1 MLKQKKY
8 FIPLIII
15 YVILISVLVMTAI
28 NPGIDYSISDFM
40 TSGGAVT
47 FTIGNTLE
55 IWAEPVPLLP
65 ICFILAMCAVY
76 CIRIKE
82 KGILPRLLGLG
93 LAAGGAIL
101 SWQIVYRTVK
111 YYCKLR
117 DITQPWTVG
126 EGPFLSDKLWLKLV
140 CAVAGVGIMF
150 LFVFISLKIKQDLM
164 KPLQRMFAFIIIALL
179 AELAVVEG
187 LKLIFGRM
195 RYREWINTLDGYW
208 PWYRLNGKPA
218 SDAFKS
224 FPSGHTASAALLL
237 PVTFVLNALGKEKAA
252 RYARICTL
260 VWVLIVMTSRIM
272 AGAHFL
278 SDVCA
283 GALITVTITAVTG
296 AIVFRDGKFTKEEK

>member
-40 TSGGAVT
+40 TSGGAGT

-187 LKLIFGRM
+187 LVADL
-195 RYREWINTLDGYW
+195 Y
-208 PWYRLNGKPA
+208 
-218 SDAFKS
+218 
-224 FPSGHTASAALLL
+224 
-237 PVTFVLNALGKEKAA
+237 
-252 RYARICTL
+252 L
-260 VWVLIVMTSRIM
+260 VGS
-272 AGAHFL
+272 
-278 SDVCA
+278 S
-283 GALITVTITAVTG
+283 
-296 AIVFRDGKFTKEEK
+296 